1 MNVGV
6 SVVYAVS
13 GGVLALVILSR
24 LVAAVALAALL
35 WCGLLWGRGG
45 DARWETLRQFR
56 YAHRGYHAK
65 PGVPENSLPAFR
77 RAADNGFGAELDVHL
92 TKDGRLAVIHDSA
105 LRRTC
110 GAEGEVEALT
120 AEELSAFRLEGTEER
135 IPFLEEVL
143 PIFEGKAPLVVEIK
157 PAGGNSEALTAKTV
171 ECLDQFHTH
180 YCLESFD
187 PRVLRWLRRNRPEL
201 LRGQLAQ
208 NFMGDA
214 RTMPAVQR
222 FALTNLLYN
231 FLTRPDFV
239 AYRFADRGNP
249 SFRLCCG
256 LWGVQKAFWTIRFPA
271 DLAQAEAEGGLAI
284 FETFDPREETNP

>member
-13 GGVLALVILSR
+13 GGALVLMMVSR
-24 LVAAVALAALL
+24 LVAAAALAALL

-45 DARWETLRQFR
+45 DVRWEKLRKFR
-56 YAHRGYHAK
+56 YAHRGDHDK
-65 PGVPENSLPAFR
+65 PHVPENSLAAFH
-77 RAADNGFGAELDVHL
+77 RAADKGFGAELDVHL

-105 LRRTC
+105 LGRTC
-110 GAEGEVEALT
+110 GAEGEVEDLT

-157 PAGGNSEALTAKTV
+157 PAGGNSAALTAKTV
-171 ECLDQFHTH
+171 ECLDQFHTD

-187 PRVLRWLRRNRPEL
+187 PRVLQWLRRNRPEL

-208 NFMGDA
+208 NFVGDSRPMSWA
-214 RTMPAVQR
+214 RR

-239 AYRFADRGNP
+239 AYRFEDRGNP

-256 LWGVQKAFWTIRFPA
+256 LWGVQKAFWTIRTPA
-271 DLAQAEAEGGLAI
+271 DLARAETEGGLAI